1 MNHLQR
7 ELAPI
12 NADAWAAIDA
22 EASRSLRHYL
32 AIRPLVDFS
41 GPHGWAYS
49 AHSLGR
55 VERLPGSAGGGEL
68 AGLRRVLPLVELR
81 HPFTLSRDE
90 IDSVERGAD
99 DYDLRPVVEAAQR
112 AAVGEDR
119 LVLDGHAP
127 AGITGITQA
136 SSEPPLAISDDYDQ
150 YPGIVARAVARLR
163 AAGIAGPYGI
173 ALGSR
178 CYTGVI
184 ETTEHGGYPV
194 LEHIRLIV
202 GGPVIWAAATDG
214 AVVISQRGGDY
225 RIVCGEDF
233 SVGYTGH
240 DQSSVQLYIEET
252 VTFQVVEPRAAVL
265 LRYPA

>member
-12 NADAWAAIDA
+12 SGDAWAAIDA

-32 AIRPLVDFS
+32 AMRPLVDFS
-41 GPHGWAYS
+41 GPHGWSHS
-49 AHSLGR
+49 AHNLGR
-55 VERLPGSAGGGEL
+55 VERLSVTGAEGVV
-68 AGLRRVLPLVELR
+68 AGLRRVQPLVELR
-81 HPFTLSRDE
+81 HPFTLSREE
-90 IDSVERGAD
+90 IDTVERGAE
-99 DYDLRPVVEAAQR
+99 DYNLQPVVQAAQR
-112 AAVGEDR
+112 AAATEDR

-127 AGITGITQA
+127 SGIAGIAQA
-136 SSEPPLAISDDYDQ
+136 SPEAPLTISDDYDQ

-173 ALGSR
+173 ALGTR

-202 GGPVIWAAATDG
+202 GGPVIWAPAVDG

-233 SVGYTGH
+233 SIGYASH

-252 VTFQVVEPRAAVL
+252 VAFQVVEPRAAVV